1 MGFQWRV
8 DWILTRARQREHP
21 GLIQGGARWDAL
33 LERAPSS
40 ELTLNDL
47 GSLCQQLECQLG
59 DLLIFTQETPEEQA
73 EQVLTHNLLYQS
85 FLAHQAQQAH
95 EEKSAENGSDERPKT

>member
-8 DWILTRARQREHP
+8 DWILNRARLMEQP
-21 GLIQGGARWDAL
+21 GPIQGGTRWDAM
-33 LERAPSS
+33 LERPPSS

-47 GSLCQQLECQLG
+47 GNLCLQLECQLG

-73 EQVLTHNLLYQS
+73 ERVLANNLLYQS

-95 EEKSAENGSDERPKT
+95 EEVSAEKGSDGRPKT